1 MGIDGRRHEALEIVT
16 ARHVACHGEAAD
28 SLRLSLEELRPPSEH
43 DDVRSLTGERL
54 GDAEPDARGRAA
66 DDGGPAAETEIHRYF
81 RFRTPTTSRTAAAD
95 ARSIFFSSAVSRSL
109 TISSTPPAPSFT
121 GTPMYRPLIPYSP
134 SR

>member
-1 MGIDGRRHEALEIVT
+1 M
-16 ARHVACHGEAAD
+16 
-28 SLRLSLEELRPPSEH
+28 P
-43 DDVRSLTGERL
+43 
-54 GDAEPDARGRAA
+54 EPDPRGRAA
-66 DDGGPAAETEIHRYF
+66 DDRGPAAETEIHRYF

-95 ARSIFFSSAVSRSL
+95 VRSIFFSSAVSRSF